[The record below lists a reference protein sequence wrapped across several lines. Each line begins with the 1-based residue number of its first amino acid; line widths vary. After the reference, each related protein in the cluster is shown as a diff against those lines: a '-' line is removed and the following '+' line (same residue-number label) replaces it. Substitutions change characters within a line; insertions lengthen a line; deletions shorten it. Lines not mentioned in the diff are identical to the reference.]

1 MTYVGQDGAEHR
13 PYMVHR
19 TLLGAW
25 CRFFGLLIEHYGGA
39 FPVWLAPEQV
49 VVIPVADRHLDYA
62 AGLEKELR
70 KAEVRVRVDTRA
82 ERMNP
87 KIRQAQ
93 LDKVPCML
101 IVGDREI
108 ENSTVSVRLR
118 GGAQVPA
125 LSVADLK
132 EAISRAVDE
141 RATDLALA

>member
-1 MTYVGQDGAEHR
+1 MR
-13 PYMVHR
+13 
-19 TLLGAW
+19 
-25 CRFFGLLIEHYGGA
+25 GLDVI
-39 FPVWLAPEQV
+39 
-49 VVIPVADRHLDYA
+49 IPVADRHLDYA

-70 KAEVRVRVDTRA
+70 AAEVRVRVDSRS
-82 ERMNP
+82 ERMNA

-108 ENSTVSVRLR
+108 ENSAVSARLR

-125 LSVADLK
+125 LSVGDLK
-132 EAISRAVDE
+132 EAISRAVAE